1 VRRFAGACWR
11 RRNNMQATALPL
23 AGRPARGLRG
33 RPLAAHT
40 VSVTARPPQ
49 SPLRPTQSATASQA
63 SQAPGRVERG
73 WGGVG
78 GCTVSRMWLARDSD
92 VIL

>member
-1 VRRFAGACWR
+1 MRRFAGACWR

-40 VSVTARPPQ
+40 VSVTAAA
-49 SPLRPTQSATASQA
+49 SPLYAVSDSVTGVTGPRPRRA
-63 SQAPGRVERG
+63 R
-73 WGGVG
+73 VG
-78 GCTVSRMWLARDSD
+78 GRGRLYRIAYVAGS
-92 VIL
+92 

>member
-1 VRRFAGACWR
+1 MRRFAGACWR

-40 VSVTARPPQ
+40 VSVTAPQ
-49 SPLRPTQSATASQA
+49 SPLRSQRQRHRRHRPQAASSAGGG
-63 SQAPGRVERG
+63 GRGRLYRIAYVAG
-73 WGGVG
+73 
-78 GCTVSRMWLARDSD
+78 S
-92 VIL
+92 

>member
-40 VSVTARPPQ
+40 VSVTAAVPA
-49 SPLRPTQSATASQA
+49 TQSATASQA

>member
-1 VRRFAGACWR
+1 MRRFAGACWR

-40 VSVTARPPQ
+40 VSVTAAQSPQ
-49 SPLRPTQSATASQA
+49 SLRSQRQRHRRHRPQAASSA
-63 SQAPGRVERG
+63 GG
-73 WGGVG
+73 GGVG

>member
-1 VRRFAGACWR
+1 MRRFAGACWR

-40 VSVTARPPQ
+40 VSVTAPQ
-49 SPLRPTQSATASQA
+49 SGVPATQSATAAQA

-73 WGGVG
+73 WGGRGRLYRIAYVAG
-78 GCTVSRMWLARDSD
+78 S
-92 VIL
+92 